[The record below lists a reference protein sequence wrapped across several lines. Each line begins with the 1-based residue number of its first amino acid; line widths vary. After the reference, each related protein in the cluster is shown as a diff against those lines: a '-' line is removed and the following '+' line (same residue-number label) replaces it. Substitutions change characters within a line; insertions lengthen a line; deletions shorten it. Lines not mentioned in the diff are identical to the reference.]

1 MSDDFAQGYTEITKA
16 PIKVEIHFKNEDFVT
31 DNVSLKW
38 GIFHLLLLVVFII
51 FEKPT

>member
-16 PIKVEIHFKNEDFVT
+16 PIKVEMDFKKEDFVA

-38 GIFHLLLLVVFII
+38 GIFHLWLLVMFII